1 MASVLRGF
9 KLDPES
15 MKKLEKEFSMEAKS
29 EEKKL
34 RSAFKDMHNH
44 EKSEAKASKSVDKA
58 EKAVRKLEKLELET
72 VNSLHAITR
81 KHDIAVADLHNAQAG
96 LHTQRQQ
103 LEKHKQD
110 LSAARKHVDQVTKDK
125 NDHDR
130 ERLDKLNQLHSSPP
144 TQTGG
149 PRAGTSGASSTGA
162 SQERM

>member
-1 MASVLRGF
+1 MSAPTELSV
-9 KLDPES
+9 DAES

-34 RSAFKDMHNH
+34 QSAFKDMHKY

-58 EKAVRKLEKLELET
+58 VKAVRKLEKLELET
-72 VNSLHAITR
+72 INSLHAVTR
-81 KHDIAVADLHNAQAG
+81 KHDVAVADLHSAQAD
-96 LHTQRQQ
+96 LHTQQQQ

-110 LSAARKHVDQVTKDK
+110 LSTARKHVDQVTKDK

-130 ERLDKLNQLHSSPP
+130 ERHDKLNQLHSSPP

-149 PRAGTSGASSTGA
+149 PSVAGTSGTSTGA
-162 SQERM
+162 SQERT

>member
-1 MASVLRGF
+1 
-9 KLDPES
+9 
-15 MKKLEKEFSMEAKS
+15 MKKLEKEFSTETKS

-34 RSAFKDMHNH
+34 QSAFKDVYKH
-44 EKSEAKASKSVDKA
+44 EKSEAKASKSVEKA

-96 LHTQRQQ
+96 LHTQQQQ
-103 LEKHKQD
+103 LEKHKHD
-110 LSAARKHVDQVTKDK
+110 LSTARTHVDQVTKDK

-130 ERLDKLNQLHSSPP
+130 ERHDKLSQLHSSPP

-149 PRAGTSGASSTGA
+149 PSAGT
-162 SQERM
+162 